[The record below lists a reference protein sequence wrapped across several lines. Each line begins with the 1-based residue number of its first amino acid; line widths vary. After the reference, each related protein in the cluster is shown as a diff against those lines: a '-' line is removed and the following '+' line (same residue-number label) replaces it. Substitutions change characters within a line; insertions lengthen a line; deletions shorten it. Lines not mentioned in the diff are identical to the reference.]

1 MHRGHDFGFGIRPD
15 THFLLTTLLVSDDAA
30 AELVLHLFGF
40 VFVTLENLG
49 LVGGGFDVVDRERQT
64 ALAGVAIAQRL
75 DAVECKGDNCL
86 GKVITQAFH
95 DFGQRRLTEGF
106 IDMAEASNV
115 AIWQRFFENQTAWCG
130 VQRLGD
136 GGAVPNDRRVQ
147 RDVVVV
153 ERIDELG
160 HRAIGT
166 TLAFSSVD
174 LLGEVIATDD
184 EVLVR
189 RHDWTTRRWRQ
200 QVVGRQHEHACFGLG
215 LNRQRQV
222 HCHLVAVEVSVE
234 RGAHE
239 WVQVNGFAFHQ
250 LWLECLNA
258 QTVQGWCTVEQH
270 GVFFNDFFE
279 HIPHERV
286 ATLDHALGALDV
298 LGQTTIIQLAH
309 HEWLEQLERHQLR
322 QTTLVQT
329 QCWAGDDNRAAGIV
343 DTLAEQVLAETA
355 LLALQHV

>member
-1 MHRGHDFGFGIRPD
+1 M
-15 THFLLTTLLVSDDAA
+15 
-30 AELVLHLFGF
+30 
-40 VFVTLENLG
+40 
-49 LVGGGFDVVDRERQT
+49 
-64 ALAGVAIAQRL
+64 
-75 DAVECKGDNCL
+75 
-86 GKVITQAFH
+86 
-95 DFGQRRLTEGF
+95 
-106 IDMAEASNV
+106 
-115 AIWQRFFENQTAWCG
+115 
-130 VQRLGD
+130 
-136 GGAVPNDRRVQ
+136 Q

-189 RHDWTTRRWRQ
+189 RHDWTTRCWRQ

-215 LNRQRQV
+215 FNRQRQV

-250 LWLECLNA
+250 LWLECLNT

-270 GVFFNDFFE
+270 GVFFDDFFE
-279 HIPHERV
+279 HVPHERV
-286 ATLDHALGALDV
+286 TTLDHALGALDV

-355 LLALQHV
+355 LLALQHVRQRLERTVACTRDRATTTAVVEQGVGCFLQHAAFVVENDFWRRQLQQALEAVVAVDEAAIEVVQVARCESATVELHHWAQIWRNHRNGIKNHGLRIIDQTALIIALVERCNNLESLDGLGLALR

>member
-1 MHRGHDFGFGIRPD
+1 M
-15 THFLLTTLLVSDDAA
+15 
-30 AELVLHLFGF
+30 
-40 VFVTLENLG
+40 
-49 LVGGGFDVVDRERQT
+49 
-64 ALAGVAIAQRL
+64 VA
-75 DAVECKGDNCL
+75 
-86 GKVITQAFH
+86 QAFH

-106 IDMAEASNV
+106 IDVAEASNV

-215 LNRQRQV
+215 FNRQRQV
-222 HCHLVAVEVSVE
+222 HCHLVAVKVSVE

-250 LWLECLNA
+250 LWLECLNT

-279 HIPHERV
+279 HVPHERV
-286 ATLDHALGALDV
+286 TTLDHALGALDV

-309 HEWLEQLERHQLR
+309 HEWLEQLQRHQLR